1 MSISHFDPDLV
12 PLHSKLIIRGSRR
25 YSAGQIAE
33 AVWLTTFRPGWKMYQ
48 VVWERDGERLA
59 THALHAADEADARSR
74 AEASLAKHPEHDFD
88 RTGTTVRVR
97 AIAFPLS
104 LDDDY

>member
-1 MSISHFDPDLV
+1 MA
-12 PLHSKLIIRGSRR
+12 
-25 YSAGQIAE
+25 YE
-33 AVWLTTFRPGWKMYQ
+33 YRPGMKMYQ
-48 VVWERDGERLA
+48 VVWERDGERVA

-74 AEASLAKHPEHDFD
+74 AEASLAKHPEYGFD

-97 AIAFPLS
+97 VITFPLG

>member
-1 MSISHFDPDLV
+1 MAHD
-12 PLHSKLIIRGSRR
+12 
-25 YSAGQIAE
+25 
-33 AVWLTTFRPGWKMYQ
+33 FRPGMKMYQ
-48 VVWERDGERLA
+48 VVWERDGERIA

-97 AIAFPLS
+97 VITFPLS